1 MILPGATLGILG
13 GGQLGQMFSL
23 AALRLGYRV
32 LVLDPDPHCPAAA
45 VASHHLC
52 ADYDDPTAL
61 ADLARSCAAVS
72 TEFENVPATAL
83 ELLARHLPVWPSPN
97 AVAMVQDRILEKG
110 FLRDLDL
117 ATAPFAAIH
126 AEDDLH
132 AAWRSVGGP
141 AILKRARFGYDGK
154 GQAGVDD
161 GKALAS
167 AWAAMGRAPAVLE
180 ARIALRQELSVVLA
194 RGEDGM
200 MAFYPVAENIHR
212 NGILDLSI
220 IPARCPEDL
229 QQEARRMAARIATAL
244 DYVGTMAV
252 EYFVDETG
260 RLLVNEIAPR
270 PHNSGHFTIDACVQS
285 QFDQQVRALCGLPLG
300 DTRLL
305 SPVVMMNLLGDLWAD
320 GEPDWSA
327 LFRHPQLK
335 LHLYGKA
342 EGRPGRKMGH
352 VHALAADS
360 AQAMAV
366 LEALRADW
374 GWPKI

>member
-1 MILPGATLGILG
+1 MILPGATLGVLG

-23 AALRLGYRV
+23 AALRLGYGV

-45 VASHHLC
+45 VASRHLC
-52 ADYDDPTAL
+52 ADYDDPAAL
-61 ADLARSCAAVS
+61 AEMERSCAAVT
-72 TEFENVPATAL
+72 TEFENVSAAAL
-83 ELLARHLPVWPSPN
+83 ELLARHLPVRPAPN

-126 AEDDLH
+126 DEGDLH

-154 GQAGVDD
+154 GQAGVGD
-161 GKALAS
+161 GDALAS
-167 AWAAMGRAPAVLE
+167 AWVAMGRAPAILE
-180 ARIALRQELSVVLA
+180 ARIALRQELSVILA

-220 IPARCPEDL
+220 VPARCSEAI

-244 DYVGTMAV
+244 DYVGTIAV
-252 EYFVDETG
+252 EYFVDEGG

-305 SPVVMMNLLGDLWAD
+305 SSVVMMNLLGDLWAE

-342 EGRPGRKMGH
+342 EARPGRKMGH

-374 GWPKI
+374 GWPKG